1 MLASKYGHLDLVR
14 LLLRSGASAAARAS
28 SGVTALS
35 LAARNGSSEIV
46 SLLLAATPPPLRMD
60 IESAL
65 KDAVSGSGRDLSD
78 PVVIAF
84 MKAGIV
90 SINFVWR
97 VAGQAD
103 GEAETAVD
111 LWLKRGVDVNMWMTP
126 YAGEG
131 RKPWHRL
138 TLLMLAC
145 ILGAPELVKL
155 LLQRGAAVSLQ
166 NSEDSGALAL
176 AVRNYDKFEEA
187 EVIRLILAASPS
199 DDDIFDAGWQ
209 ATRAGASPSG
219 VEALIEGGLNV
230 NAVLTT
236 SRRGRDGDDVDS

>member
-1 MLASKYGHLDLVR
+1 MLATKCGHLDLVR

-65 KDAVSGSGRDLSD
+65 EDAVSGSGRDLSD

-90 SINFVWR
+90 SIDFVWR
-97 VAGQAD
+97 ILGRAD
-103 GEAETAVD
+103 GKAAMAVD

-131 RKPWHRL
+131 RKPWRSSY

-145 ILGAPELVKL
+145 ICGAPEVVKL
-155 LLQRGAAVSLQ
+155 LLERGAAASLQ
-166 NSEDSGALAL
+166 DSEYSSPLAL
-176 AVRNYDKFEEA
+176 AVTHCEER
-187 EVIRLILAASPS
+187 E
-199 DDDIFDAGWQ
+199 GW
-209 ATRAGASPSG
+209 TRK
-219 VEALIEGGLNV
+219 
-230 NAVLTT
+230 
-236 SRRGRDGDDVDS
+236 